1 MDKTVPLPAAG
12 LLDFIASFEA
22 PKGYDTVYANRMS
35 QMPKPLT
42 SMTLAEV
49 IADGSRRTTLFGS
62 SACGRYQFMKATLIG
77 LRDELGL
84 TGSERFTPDL
94 QDRLGYHLLVRRGY
108 PRFISGAIG
117 PVAFGLAIAQEWA
130 SFPVLANRQGAHR
143 AVTRGQSYYAGD
155 GLNKA
160 LVKPEAVEV
169 ALSQALLAASLVATV
184 TPPPVV
190 VAVVEPKPLP
200 APPAAVEPPPV
211 VADTRTVWQRMAD
224 RLRAAFPPTKK
235 A

>member
-1 MDKTVPLPAAG
+1 M
-12 LLDFIASFEA
+12 
-22 PKGYDTVYANRMS
+22 
-35 QMPKPLT
+35 
-42 SMTLAEV
+42 
-49 IADGSRRTTLFGS
+49 FGS
-62 SACGRYQFMKATLIG
+62 SAAGAYQFMKATLIG
-77 LRDELGL
+77 LRYELGL
-84 TGSERFTPDL
+84 TGRELFTPDL

-169 ALSQALLAASLVATV
+169 ALSKALATAAMVATAAPV
-184 TPPPVV
+184 PPVV
-190 VAVVEPKPLP
+190 VAAVEPKPLP
-200 APPAAVEPPPV
+200 APIPVVPAVPDPAPAAD
-211 VADTRTVWQRMAD
+211 ARTVWQRVAD
-224 RLRAAFPPTKK
+224 RLRAAFPPTGK